1 VAKPVLGA
9 HTLGFNTNST
19 GIAVLGTYSS
29 SNPPQAAVTAVAKLT
44 AWKLGLHGINPKGK
58 VTLTSAGSGKYAKGV
73 KVKLNAISGHRDGYV
88 TDCPGSRLYS
98 KLGTA
103 RTASAKLQ
111 GR

>member
-29 SNPPQAAVTAVAKLT
+29 TNPPQAAVTAVAKLT
-44 AWKLGLHGINPKGK
+44 AWKLGLHGINPKGT

-73 KVKLNAISGHRDGYV
+73 KVKLNAISGHRDGYA
-88 TDCPGSRLYS
+88 TDCPGSRLYG
-98 KLGTA
+98 KLGSA